1 LRSVLQFGESVIEM
15 TTVPTARSQLSELY
29 VRESAAIEQEFS
41 ATGDG
46 RAALARRT
54 ALVDAIVQR
63 LWNEIIVGSN
73 PGSNAGS
80 SASPTTVDPDG
91 PKNFALVATGGFGRG
106 WLFPHSDIDLLFL
119 HAGNSSESEFKDP
132 IRRFSQELWDLRL
145 KLSPATRNLAECER
159 LDPNNVEFAISLLD
173 CRYLAGD
180 RELFSR
186 LREKAVPRL
195 VARDYQNLIQNLAE
209 ITRARH
215 HKFGNTVFHLE
226 PNVKDGPGGL
236 RDYNVANWLALISAM
251 EKLKVWPDEKTLL
264 PVSSRRAFD
273 AALDFQMSVRCFLH
287 FRYGRHDN
295 TLIWE
300 AQDEAAARKIGAS
313 IGANDA
319 EIANTADWMRI
330 YFGHV
335 RSVHRVC
342 MQLLEEIPAAWSSLY
357 RQFQGWRSKVSSADF
372 SVVDGLIFLQ
382 QPAGLRDPE
391 ILLRLFHFM
400 AEHGLKLS
408 TTTEYKVEQA
418 LPALAAT
425 PPRGAELWLYLQET
439 LVQPHA
445 ADALRAMN
453 ALRLLALLLPELKGI
468 EALVIRDFYHRY
480 TVDEHSFLAIENLH
494 RLKESKSEWDQ
505 RFAELQSE
513 LEQPELLYLALLLHD
528 SGKAVPSENHVE
540 LSLQLT
546 DSCAERL
553 DLDPV
558 DRDTLRYLVAS
569 HLEMA
574 AATRRDVFDPANVKS
589 FAEKVGVPERLKML
603 CLMTYADIKAVN
615 PEAMTPWKADN
626 LWQLYI
632 ACANYLSRSADERV
646 HTADDGSSV
655 APSSVAPS
663 SLASSNLAHLRS
675 LAPVAGKKIN
685 IFLEGLPQRYLRIH
699 GATDVLAHAEMATR
713 LGQDGVQLNLKQ
725 VRHWY
730 ELTLITTDRPF
741 LFASV
746 SGTLAAWGMN
756 IVKANAFSN
765 AAGIV
770 VDTFYFTDRFRT
782 LEMNLQE
789 WERLKKSIAAVVKGE
804 ADVARMLRDRLK
816 SEKGNATKV
825 KIATQIEFDD
835 GCSASSTLVQVL
847 TQDRPGLLYRMCSLI
862 SKHECNIE
870 IALIETE
877 GQMAID
883 ILYLTSGGAK
893 LSAARQS
900 ALGQAL
906 RDELAAK

>member
-1 LRSVLQFGESVIEM
+1 M
-15 TTVPTARSQLSELY
+15 TTGVTVRSELLDLY
-29 VRESAAIEQEFS
+29 ARESAAIGQEFS
-41 ATGDG
+41 VHGEG
-46 RAALARRT
+46 RKAVARRT
-54 ALVDAIVQR
+54 ALVDSIIQR
-63 LWNEIIVGSN
+63 LWTEIIVSANLDSPHLDSPHLDSPDLDSPDSHPRSN
-73 PGSNAGS
+73 PAD
-80 SASPTTVDPDG
+80 TDG
-91 PKNFALVATGGFGRG
+91 PKDFALVATGGFGRG

-119 HAGNSSESEFKDP
+119 HAGSKSESELKDP

-145 KLSPATRNLAECER
+145 KLSPATRSLAECEK
-159 LDPNNVEFAISLLD
+159 LDPNNIEFAISLLD

-180 RELFSR
+180 RELFAK
-186 LREKAVPRL
+186 LREKVVPRL
-195 VARDYQNLIQNLAE
+195 VGRECHNLIQNLGE

-251 EKLKVWPDEKTLL
+251 EKLKVWPDPGSLL
-264 PVSSRRAFD
+264 PVSSRRTLD

-287 FRYGRHDN
+287 FRHGRHDN
-295 TLIWE
+295 TLTWE

-313 IGANDA
+313 IGVNDA
-319 EIANTADWMRI
+319 EIANAADWMRV

-342 MQLLEEIPAAWSSLY
+342 NQLLEEIPAAWSSLY
-357 RQFQGWRSKVSSADF
+357 RQFQGWRSRVASEDF

-382 QPAGLRDPE
+382 QPGGLRDPE
-391 ILLRLFHFM
+391 MLLRLFHFM

-468 EALVIRDFYHRY
+468 EALVVRDFYHRY
-480 TVDEHSFLAIENLH
+480 TVDEHSFLAIEHLH

-505 RFAELQSE
+505 RFASLLMEV
-513 LEQPELLYLALLLHD
+513 EQPELLYLALLLHD
-528 SGKAVPSENHVE
+528 SGKSVPSDNHVE

-546 DSCAERL
+546 DSCVERL
-553 DLDPV
+553 DLDPA
-558 DRDTLRYLVAS
+558 DRETVRYLVAS
-569 HLEMA
+569 HLEMSA
-574 AATRRDVFDPANVKS
+574 AMRRDVFDPANVKS

-632 ACANYLSRSADERV
+632 ASANYLSRSADERV
-646 HTADDGSSV
+646 HTGDDGTNLWPANM
-655 APSSVAPS
+655 APA
-663 SLASSNLAHLRS
+663 NLAHLRS

-699 GATDVLAHAEMATR
+699 GATDVLAHAEMAAR

-725 VRHWY
+725 ARHWY
-730 ELTLITTDRPF
+730 ELTLITTDRPS
-741 LFASV
+741 LFASI
-746 SGTLAAWGMN
+746 SGALAAWGMN

-765 AAGIV
+765 AAGMV

-789 WERLKKSIAAVVKGE
+789 WERLKKSIADVIKGE

-816 SEKGNATKV
+816 SEKTDSTKV
-825 KIATQIEFDD
+825 KVATQIEFDD
-835 GCSASSTLVQVL
+835 GCSAHSTLLQVL
-847 TQDRPGLLYRMCSLI
+847 AQDRPGLLYQMCSVV
-862 SKHECNIE
+862 SKQECNIE

-883 ILYLTSGGAK
+883 VLYLTSGGAK
-893 LSAARQS
+893 LSADRQ
-900 ALGQAL
+900 ATLGQAL
-906 RDELAAK
+906 RDELATK

>member
-1 LRSVLQFGESVIEM
+1 M
-15 TTVPTARSQLSELY
+15 TTVAIVRSELSDLY
-29 VRESAAIEQEFS
+29 TRESAAIEQEFAVS
-41 ATGDG
+41 GEG
-46 RAALARRT
+46 RVVLERRT
-54 ALVDAIVQR
+54 ALVDSIVQR
-63 LWNEIIVGSN
+63 LWNEIIVGSMASAN
-73 PGSNAGS
+73 PSSSNLPSSDVSSGSVGLTAPGSG
-80 SASPTTVDPDG
+80 ASDVG
-91 PKNFALVATGGFGRG
+91 PEDFALVATGGFGRG

-119 HAGNSSESEFKDP
+119 HAGSSSETEFKDP

-159 LDPNNVEFAISLLD
+159 LDANNVEFAISLLD

-186 LREKAVPRL
+186 LHEKVVPRL
-195 VARDYQNLIQNLAE
+195 VGRECHNLIQNLGE
-209 ITRARH
+209 ITRVRH

-236 RDYNVANWLALISAM
+236 RDYSVANWLALISAM
-251 EKLKVWPDEKTLL
+251 EKLKVWPDAQTLL
-264 PVSSRRAFD
+264 PVSSRRALD

-287 FRYGRHDN
+287 FRHKRHDN
-295 TLIWE
+295 TLTWE
-300 AQDEAAARKIGAS
+300 AQDEAAAKKIGAS
-313 IGANDA
+313 DA
-319 EIANTADWMRI
+319 EIRSAADWMRV

-335 RSVHRVC
+335 RGVHRVC
-342 MQLLEEIPAAWSSLY
+342 NQLLEEIPAAWSSLY
-357 RQFQGWRSKVSSADF
+357 RQFQGWRSKIASDDF
-372 SVVDGLIFLQ
+372 SVVDGLIFLKQSKQPQ
-382 QPAGLRDPE
+382 QPGGLRDPE
-391 ILLRLFHFM
+391 MLLRLFHFM

-408 TTTEYKVEQA
+408 TTTEFKVEQA

-439 LVQPHA
+439 LLQPYA

-468 EALVIRDFYHRY
+468 EALVVRDFYHRY

-494 RLKESKSEWDQ
+494 RLKDSKSEWNQ
-505 RFAELQSE
+505 RFGELLGE

-528 SGKAVPSENHVE
+528 SGKAVPSDNHVE
-540 LSLQLT
+540 LSVQLT
-546 DSCAERL
+546 ESCAERL
-553 DLDPV
+553 DLDAV
-558 DRDTLRYLVAS
+558 DRETARYLVAS
-569 HLEMA
+569 HLEMSA
-574 AATRRDVFDPANVKS
+574 AMRRDIFDPANVRS
-589 FAEKVGVPERLKML
+589 FSERVGVPERLKML

-646 HTADDGSSV
+646 HTLDDGSNAGRTNP
-655 APSSVAPS
+655 APA
-663 SLASSNLAHLRS
+663 NLAHLHS
-675 LAPVAGKKIN
+675 LAGVAGKKIN

-699 GATDVLAHAEMATR
+699 GATDVLAHAEMSGR
-713 LGQDGVQLNLKQ
+713 LGQDGVQLSLKQ
-725 VRHWY
+725 VRQWY
-730 ELTLITTDRPF
+730 ELTLVTGDRPR
-741 LFASV
+741 LFASI
-746 SGTLAAWGMN
+746 SGALAAWGMN

-765 AAGIV
+765 AAGMV

-789 WERLKKSIAAVVKGE
+789 WERLKTSIAAVVKGE
-804 ADVARMLRDRLK
+804 TDVGRMLRDRLK
-816 SEKGNATKV
+816 SEKADSTKV

-835 GCSASSTLVQVL
+835 RCSANSTLLQVI
-847 TQDRPGLLYRMCSLI
+847 TQDRPGLLYRMCSQI
-862 SKHECNIE
+862 SQHECNIE

-883 ILYLTSGGAK
+883 VLYLTSGGAK
-893 LSAARQS
+893 LNSERRA

-906 RDELAAK
+906 REELAAQ

>member
-1 LRSVLQFGESVIEM
+1 M
-15 TTVPTARSQLSELY
+15 TPVPTVRSELADRY
-29 VRESAAIEQEFS
+29 ERESAAIEQEFS
-41 ATGDG
+41 VTGEG
-46 RAALARRT
+46 AAALARRT
-54 ALVDAIVQR
+54 ALVDSIVQR
-63 LWNEIIVGSN
+63 LWTKIIVGSQLN
-73 PGSNAGS
+73 SQPNSQR
-80 SASPTTVDPDG
+80 SPHLGDSPADADG
-91 PKNFALVATGGFGRG
+91 PKGFALVATGGFGRG
-106 WLFPHSDIDLLFL
+106 WLFPYSDIDLLFL
-119 HAGNSSESEFKDP
+119 HAGSDSESEFKDP
-132 IRRFSQELWDLRL
+132 IQRFSQELWDLRL

-159 LDPNNVEFAISLLD
+159 LDPNNVEFAVSLLD

-186 LREKAVPRL
+186 LREKAVPRM
-195 VARDYQNLIQNLAE
+195 VGRECQNLIQNLGE

-236 RDYNVANWLALISAM
+236 RDYNVAHWLALISAM
-251 EKLKVWPDEKTLL
+251 EKLKVWPDTNTLL
-264 PVSSRRAFD
+264 PVSSRRTLD
-273 AALDFQMSVRCFLH
+273 AALHFQMSVRCFLH
-287 FRYGRHDN
+287 FRHGRHDN
-295 TLIWE
+295 TLTWE
-300 AQDEAAARKIGAS
+300 AQDEAAARKIGA
-313 IGANDA
+313 GDA
-319 EIANTADWMRI
+319 DVTNAADWMRV
-330 YFGHV
+330 YYGHV

-342 MQLLEEIPAAWSSLY
+342 TQLLEEIPAAWSSLY
-357 RQFQGWRSKVSSADF
+357 RQFQGWRSRVESDDF

-391 ILLRLFHFM
+391 MLLRLFHFM

-468 EALVIRDFYHRY
+468 EALVVRDFYHRY

-494 RLKESKSEWDQ
+494 RLKESKSEWDK
-505 RFAELQSE
+505 RFAGLQSE
-513 LEQPELLYLALLLHD
+513 LEQPELLFLALLLHD
-528 SGKAVPSENHVE
+528 SGKAVPSDNHIE

-546 DSCAERL
+546 DSCTGRL

-558 DRDTLRYLVAS
+558 DRETVRYLVAS
-569 HLEMA
+569 HLEMSA
-574 AATRRDVFDPANVKS
+574 AMRRDVFDPANVKS
-589 FAEKVGVPERLKML
+589 FADRVGAPERLKML
-603 CLMTYADIKAVN
+603 CMMTYADIKAVN

-632 ACANYLSRSADERV
+632 ASANYLSRSADERV
-646 HTADDGSSV
+646 HTGNDGSS
-655 APSSVAPS
+655 PGP
-663 SLASSNLAHLRS
+663 SNLAHLHS

-685 IFLEGLPQRYLRIH
+685 LFLEGLPQRYLRIH
-699 GATDVLAHAEMATR
+699 GATDVLAQAEMAAR
-713 LGQDGVQLNLKQ
+713 LGQDGVQLSLKQ

-746 SGTLAAWGMN
+746 SGALAAWGMN

-765 AAGIV
+765 AAGVV

-789 WERLKKSIAAVVKGE
+789 WERLKKSIAAVIKGE

-816 SEKGNATKV
+816 SEKVNSTKV
-825 KIATQIEFDD
+825 KVATQIEFDD
-835 GCSASSTLVQVL
+835 SCSAHSTLVQVL
-847 TQDRPGLLYRMCSLI
+847 TQDRPGLLYRMCSLV

-883 ILYLTSGGAK
+883 VLYLTANGAK
-893 LSAARQS
+893 LSAERQT
-900 ALGQAL
+900 ALGKAL
-906 RDELAAK
+906 RDELAAQ